1 MSGIFGTSQIDQ
13 IRERELDEETD
24 PEEDDE
30 YDVWDEISNAE
41 EWKED

>member
-13 IRERELDEETD
+13 IRERELDEYTD
-24 PEEDDE
+24 PEEDED
-30 YDVWDEISNAE
+30 DGWDEISNAE

>member
-24 PEEDDE
+24 PEEEEEDDG
-30 YDVWDEISNAE
+30 WDEISNAE
-41 EWKED
+41 EWKEE